1 MVNEKIK
8 KILVDQDI
16 LQFLRGV
23 YFGNF
28 ADPLLAA
35 SSRAY
40 RDMNRT
46 IRFYGVADEVR
57 WNLRNQVNQV
67 LREQVAWLTP
77 QNIRSASDFDGWHQE
92 VCSQIKRIYV
102 AQGITLTYG
111 QAQKW
116 VNMTIKYLYMLEV
129 NDFAGI
135 FQYLHVPLD
144 NYIFDIAHDALG
156 IARPKQA
163 WSRWDSYQDQYLQY
177 QYLLRAK
184 LGSQAPLRWE
194 FRNWR
199 TPEKWKLRGVFGT
212 RIPV

>member
-1 MVNEKIK
+1 MMDEKIEK
-8 KILVDQDI
+8 TLVDQDI

-46 IRFYGVADEVR
+46 IRFHGLEDEVR
-57 WNLRNQVNQV
+57 KNLRTQVNQV
-67 LREQVAWLTP
+67 LRKQVSRLTP
-77 QNIRSASDFDGWHQE
+77 QNIKSTTEFDCWHQE
-92 VCSQIKRIYV
+92 VCNQIKRIY
-102 AQGITLTYG
+102 ATQGIGLTYG

-129 NDFAGI
+129 SDFAGV

-144 NYIFDIAHDALG
+144 NYIFDSARDVLG
-156 IARPKQA
+156 IPRPKQA
-163 WSRWDSYQDQYLQY
+163 WSRWDDYQDQYLHY
-177 QYLLRAK
+177 QNLLRTK
-184 LGSQAPLRWE
+184 LGNQSPLRWE
-194 FRNWR
+194 FQNWQ
-199 TPEKWKLRGVFGT
+199 TPEK
-212 RIPV
+212 